1 MASKARKKKIAER
14 IYQLESM
21 RSNPE
26 LRETAEQE
34 IEDICLRN
42 KLSLEELFE
51 IDEMVL
57 SKIEKNKL
65 T

>member
-1 MASKARKKKIAER
+1 MASKARIKKIAER
-14 IYQLESM
+14 ISQLESM

-34 IEDICLRN
+34 IQDICLRN

-51 IDEMVL
+51 IDELVL
-57 SKIEKNKL
+57 KKLNKK
-65 T
+65 

>member
-14 IYQLESM
+14 ISQLEGM

-34 IEDICLRN
+34 IQDICLRN

-51 IDEMVL
+51 IDELVL
-57 SKIEKNKL
+57 KKLNKK
-65 T
+65 